1 MANPNFN
8 SKRAEFAKHIWIL
21 VAGMPRRHLR
31 LRGPLKAK
39 HVSLKVCQWL
49 GKMLSGSYKCTVS
62 RFFVSLVKA
71 HLKSFWWIF
80 WVPQLPI
87 KLIAS
92 LATCHVHLLIVT
104 LLFGILTASEG
115 RVQNTAVMECWKSPG
130 GEFCCYQSLGSMLRG
145 LMCAATVCSH
155 CM

>member
-1 MANPNFN
+1 MKAWLTQISTRNGQSLPNTFG
-8 SKRAEFAKHIWIL
+8 SLDWML
-21 VAGMPRRHLR
+21 VTGMPRRHLR

-92 LATCHVHLLIVT
+92 LATCNVHLLIVT

-130 GEFCCYQSLGSMLRG
+130 VNFVVINCLDQ
-145 LMCAATVCSH
+145 CSGD
-155 CM
+155 